1 MSWETRWSGSAVTCT
16 CDGED
21 YRVEGLMLE
30 NHAHHTEPGM
40 NPGET
45 DIVLTEHY
53 SANNELGS
61 FKWKVTSRLSGPEGS
76 AVIEDTSL
84 ISAPERCTVETP
96 LFEIIIS

>member
-1 MSWETRWSGSAVTCT
+1 MVAQLHAHAM
-16 CDGED
+16 GEE
-21 YRVEGLMLE
+21 YYIEGLMLE
-30 NHAHHTEPGM
+30 NHTHHTEPSV

-45 DIVLTEHY
+45 DIVLTEQY

-61 FKWKVTSRLSGPEGS
+61 FRWKVTSRLSGLEGS

-96 LFEIIIS
+96 RFEIIS